1 MAETESIA
9 ALSRSGAHRV
19 LQPARYGGLA
29 GSADE
34 FVSAVCEL
42 AVRDGSLGWLA
53 MTFNAAA
60 HELAALPEPV
70 LDEVWGADPEALIAT
85 TFRGSGELGPND
97 ALTGRWE
104 SVVGAEHAQWLLLPA
119 DDGGPVR
126 VLVPCSAARLE
137 PPGAGRRGLG
147 AAGIC
152 DVEVAAVEVDER
164 HVFSHRDGPAVIAV
178 RGAAAA
184 VVGSADGVWRKHVA
198 QVRAR
203 LATSSGGDEVSDA
216 AAAQVAWAASDIDAA
231 RVQVTSP
238 LEAAG
243 DLAAAIWVHRQAVAR
258 ARDAADR
265 LLANSRHALDASD
278 PVTLAWEDVQAG
290 CRMAAQLVDGLESA
304 AIR

>member
-9 ALSRSGAHRV
+9 ALSRSGAHRL

-29 GSADE
+29 ETADE

-42 AVRDGSLGWLA
+42 AMRDGSLGWLA
-53 MTFNAAA
+53 TAFNAAA
-60 HELAALPEPV
+60 HELAGLPEPV

-85 TFRGSGELGPND
+85 TFRGRGELGRD
-97 ALTGRWE
+97 RTLTGRWE
-104 SVVGAEHAQWLLLPA
+104 SVVGAEYAQWLLLPA

-126 VLVPCSAARLE
+126 VLVPCSAVRLE
-137 PPGAGRRGLG
+137 PPGADPGGLD

-152 DVEVAAVEVDER
+152 DVELAAVEVDDR
-164 HVFSHRDGPAVIAV
+164 HVFSHRDEPAVIAV
-178 RGAAAA
+178 RGAVAA
-184 VVGSADGVWRKHVA
+184 VVGSADGVWRKHVD
-198 QVRAR
+198 QVRER
-203 LATSSGGDEVSDA
+203 LATSSGGDDVSDA

-238 LEAAG
+238 LEAD

-278 PVTLAWEDVQAG
+278 PVTLTWRDVHAG
-290 CRMAAQLVDGLESA
+290 CRLAAQLVDGLESA
-304 AIR
+304 AVR